1 MGVCASE
8 LKYLARPAKVD
19 QNLTLL
25 VRHAV
30 EGRVDDVRAMVQRT
44 PKLIRTVDRFGMS
57 ALHWA
62 CYAGKLPCVT
72 ALLEAG
78 ANVQQ
83 ADTNKRNALH
93 HACRKGHLGT
103 IQLLVT
109 THRMDV
115 NRQSGNGD
123 TPLHKAV
130 LAGSPG
136 ATLLLLYYGADPT
149 LPNLNC
155 DNAIQEVQAK
165 IAQTIARSRRNPGA
179 VVVAPMASMAAVVQA
194 STTLEPH
201 TEGDFHDLS
210 ETNAGGETEAT
221 TVEPFHEKPHTTPP
235 VSLQIAKRST
245 KRLLR
250 ASTTKVI
257 LSIRQKQ
264 ALGQYEV
271 IAHIFSVY
279 NEKATRADEWRR
291 LLEEYTP
298 IRVVV

>member
-8 LKYLARPAKVD
+8 LKYLVRPAKVD
-19 QNLTLL
+19 QTLTLL

-30 EGRVDDVRAMVQRT
+30 EGRVDDVRAMLQRK
-44 PKLIRTVDRFGMS
+44 PKLVKAVDRFGMS

-83 ADTNKRNALH
+83 TDTNMRNALH

-103 IQLLVT
+103 IQLLLT
-109 THRMDV
+109 TYRMDV

-149 LPNLNC
+149 LQNSNC
-155 DNAIQEVQAK
+155 ENAVQEVQAK

-179 VVVAPMASMAAVVQA
+179 VIAAPMASMAAVVQA

-201 TEGDFHDLS
+201 HEGTVNETSNNTAES
-210 ETNAGGETEAT
+210 EAEAT
-221 TVEPFHEKPHTTPP
+221 AVEPFHEKPTPP
-235 VSLQIAKRST
+235 VSLQAAKRST

-264 ALGQYEV
+264 ALGQYEL
-271 IAHIFSVY
+271 IAHIFTVY
-279 NEKATRADEWRR
+279 TEKATRPTAGIEWRR

-298 IRVVV
+298 VRL